1 MKLLKFTYK
10 KVMSTNDVAIRK
22 IKSGIEQGIIITNE
36 QKKGR
41 GRFGNKWISLKGNLF
56 TTIFYK
62 VNSNY
67 NLKKITQKNC
77 LLIFKTLKTVIKKNI
92 SIKYP
97 NDILINSK
105 KICGILQEIIKYN
118 NKYFIIVGIGINIE
132 SDVANDSWIGLKEI
146 DNEVD
151 RSKIIIKIASAFEKI
166 AVGKEDFKDWQS
178 EWEKHCVHMHKK
190 IILNLNDSDKV
201 EGIFEGI
208 NHNGEMLL
216 SNENGILTF
225 NSGECS
231 VDYASI

>member
-22 IKSGIEQGIIITNE
+22 IRSGIEQGIIITNE

-118 NKYFIIVGIGINIE
+118 NKHFIILLV
-132 SDVANDSWIGLKEI
+132 S
-146 DNEVD
+146 
-151 RSKIIIKIASAFEKI
+151 
-166 AVGKEDFKDWQS
+166 
-178 EWEKHCVHMHKK
+178 
-190 IILNLNDSDKV
+190 NLN
-201 EGIFEGI
+201 ILFE
-208 NHNGEMLL
+208 HHHLL
-216 SNENGILTF
+216 VKYLKILKLHLF
-225 NSGECS
+225 FLGLE
-231 VDYASI
+231 

>member
-22 IKSGIEQGIIITNE
+22 IRSGIEQGIIITNE

-77 LLIFKTLKTVIKKNI
+77 LLIFKTLKTIIKKNI

-105 KICGILQEIIKYN
+105 KICGILQEIIKYK
-118 NKYFIIVGIGINIE
+118 NKYFIIVGIGINIVG
-132 SDVANDSWIGLKEI
+132 SPKINKYQTTYLNKHLNRNV
-146 DNEVD
+146 
-151 RSKIIIKIASAFEKI
+151 SKYKIFFKI
-166 AVGKEDFKDWQS
+166 
-178 EWEKHCVHMHKK
+178 KK
-190 IILNLNDSDKV
+190 IFENNIINLQQC
-201 EGIFEGI
+201 F
-208 NHNGEMLL
+208 
-216 SNENGILTF
+216 
-225 NSGECS
+225 
-231 VDYASI
+231 

>member
-10 KVMSTNDVAIRK
+10 KVMSTNDVAMRK
-22 IKSGIEQGIIITNE
+22 IRSGIEQGIIITNE

-118 NKYFIIVGIGINIE
+118 NKYFIIVGIGINIVE
-132 SDVANDSWIGLKEI
+132 SPKINKYQTTYLNKYL
-146 DNEVD
+146 N
-151 RSKIIIKIASAFEKI
+151 RSVSKYKIFFKI
-166 AVGKEDFKDWQS
+166 
-178 EWEKHCVHMHKK
+178 KK
-190 IILNLNDSDKV
+190 IFENNIINLQQ
-201 EGIFEGI
+201 
-208 NHNGEMLL
+208 
-216 SNENGILTF
+216 
-225 NSGECS
+225 CS
-231 VDYASI
+231 

>member
-22 IKSGIEQGIIITNE
+22 IRSGIEQGIIITNE

-105 KICGILQEIIKYN
+105 KICGILQEIITYN
-118 NKYFIIVGIGINIE
+118 NKYFIIVGIGINIVE
-132 SDVANDSWIGLKEI
+132 SPKINKYQTTYLNKYL
-146 DNEVD
+146 N
-151 RSKIIIKIASAFEKI
+151 RSVSKYKIFFKI
-166 AVGKEDFKDWQS
+166 
-178 EWEKHCVHMHKK
+178 KK
-190 IILNLNDSDKV
+190 IFENNIINLQQ
-201 EGIFEGI
+201 
-208 NHNGEMLL
+208 
-216 SNENGILTF
+216 
-225 NSGECS
+225 CS
-231 VDYASI
+231 

>member
-22 IKSGIEQGIIITNE
+22 IRSGIEQGIIITNE

-77 LLIFKTLKTVIKKNI
+77 LLIFKTLKTIIKKNI
-92 SIKYP
+92 YIKYP
-97 NDILINSK
+97 NDILINSE

-118 NKYFIIVGIGINIE
+118 NKYFIIVGIGINIVE
-132 SDVANDSWIGLKEI
+132 SPKINKYQTTYLNKHLNRNV
-146 DNEVD
+146 
-151 RSKIIIKIASAFEKI
+151 SKNKIFFKI
-166 AVGKEDFKDWQS
+166 
-178 EWEKHCVHMHKK
+178 KK
-190 IILNLNDSDKV
+190 IFENNIINLQQ
-201 EGIFEGI
+201 
-208 NHNGEMLL
+208 
-216 SNENGILTF
+216 
-225 NSGECS
+225 CS
-231 VDYASI
+231 